1 MKSMD
6 DIIQDMKKE
15 EKEQE
20 FEVFKSGTSATPEQL
35 IKECESIHHKQLS
48 FDPNFKDYIKN
59 ISKKF

>member
-20 FEVFKSGTSATPEQL
+20 FEVFKSSTSATPEQL
-35 IKECESIHHKQLS
+35 IKNGFNL
-48 FDPNFKDYIKN
+48 
-59 ISKKF
+59 